1 MSLEAHTA
9 CIFFSFPI
17 LIMVLVGILA
27 GREYNI
33 KIKMIDV
40 YSCRLHEE
48 SDQPKK
54 DAVG

>member
-1 MSLEAHTA
+1 
-9 CIFFSFPI
+9 
-17 LIMVLVGILA
+17 MVLVGILA
-27 GREYNI
+27 GREYNM